1 MINTRWEQLIKKTPL
16 FSGLAPE
23 EIEKIG
29 DIAQEKKYKKNEV
42 IFSEGEEAKGFF
54 IVIAGRIKIYK
65 ISPDGKEKIIYL
77 PTAGETFAEAALF
90 SGGKYPAYAETLGS
104 SILLF
109 FPKDRFIKL
118 IEKNPQLSLNM
129 LGNLSQFLHKY
140 NRMIEEL
147 SFQDVSSRLARYF
160 IRLWEKGGKNQEME
174 IELEMSKTQLASHL
188 GTISETLSRTLKKFK
203 DHHLIDVKKNRIRLI
218 DFDKIEAISW
228 GQKM

>member
-1 MINTRWEQLIKKTPL
+1 
-16 FSGLAPE
+16 
-23 EIEKIG
+23 
-29 DIAQEKKYKKNEV
+29 
-42 IFSEGEEAKGFF
+42 
-54 IVIAGRIKIYK
+54 
-65 ISPDGKEKIIYL
+65 
-77 PTAGETFAEAALF
+77 
-90 SGGKYPAYAETLGS
+90 
-104 SILLF
+104 
-109 FPKDRFIKL
+109 
-118 IEKNPQLSLNM
+118 M

-147 SFQDVSSRLARYF
+147 SFQDVSSRLARYL

-203 DHHLIDVKKNRIRLI
+203 DNHLINVKKNRIRLI